1 MAITEYEAAEMAKYG
16 LHSPKDLID
25 AICIYHIP
33 TIIHNKTLYNLYLRT
48 THFLE
53 VLKYNQ

>member
-1 MAITEYEAAEMAKYG
+1 MVISEYEAVEMAKYG

-25 AICIYHIP
+25 AICIYHNPKIVR
-33 TIIHNKTLYNLYLRT
+33 NKILYNLYLRT

-53 VLKYNQ
+53 VLKYN